1 MALDLRDRIA
11 GRLRNLITTAPEK
24 GDHNATVL
32 AVASNKGGVGK
43 TTTAVN
49 LAVAIQRLGA
59 KVLLMDLDPQAHVS
73 AALRSSPNGSLADV
87 FTGKLRDVC
96 EAVYPSPWPELDLAG
111 SEKTLA
117 ETEVMIAAKIGKELL
132 LDGAL
137 AIART
142 RYDLIVIDCPP
153 NLGTLTLN
161 ALCAADYLL
170 VPTDMSVLALEG
182 VSDILNAVDTL
193 RTRLGRKLEVCGIVA
208 TRYDK
213 RTTQLNAA
221 IEQSFADLYGTTVRL
236 LGTRIPQTSTIN
248 KAHLAGEPILDHAPS
263 SPGAIAYKALASEV
277 APLIGLVQLVP
288 EAERVQ
294 VGQAG

>member
-11 GRLRNLITTAPEK
+11 GRLRNLMTAALEK
-24 GDHNATVL
+24 GHHHATVL

-49 LAVAIQRLGA
+49 LAVALQRLGA
-59 KVLLMDLDPQAHVS
+59 KVLLIDLDPQAHVS
-73 AALRSSPNGSLADV
+73 AALRASPNGNLSDV
-87 FTGKLRDVC
+87 FNGKLRDVC
-96 EAVYPSPWPELDLAG
+96 EAAYPSPWPELDLAG

-117 ETEVMIAAKIGKELL
+117 ETEVMVAAKIGKELL
-132 LDGAL
+132 LEGAL
-137 AIART
+137 AVART

-161 ALCAADYLL
+161 ALCAADHLL

-182 VSDILNAVDTL
+182 VSDILTAVDTL
-193 RTRLGRKLEVCGIVA
+193 RTRLGRKLSVCGIVA
-208 TRYDK
+208 TRFDK

-221 IEQSFADLYGTTVRL
+221 IEQSFADLYGNSVRL
-236 LGTRIPQTSTIN
+236 LATRIPQSSTVN
-248 KAHLAGEPILDHAPS
+248 KAHLAGEPIFDHAPS
-263 SPGAIAYKALASEV
+263 SPAAIAYKELAAEV
-277 APLIGLVQLVP
+277 APHIGLASLVG
-288 EAERVQ
+288 ETVHAK

>member
-1 MALDLRDRIA
+1 MTA
-11 GRLRNLITTAPEK
+11 APEK
-24 GDHNATVL
+24 GHRQATVL

-49 LAVAIQRLGA
+49 LAVALQRLGA
-59 KVLLMDLDPQAHVS
+59 KVLLVDLDPQAHVG
-73 AALRSSPNGSLADV
+73 AALRASPNGSLADV
-87 FTGKLRDVC
+87 LTGKLRDVC
-96 EAVYPSPWPELDLAG
+96 EAAYASPWAELDLAG

-137 AIART
+137 AVART

-161 ALCAADYLL
+161 ALCAADHLL

-182 VSDILNAVDTL
+182 VSDILTAVDTL
-193 RTRLGRKLEVCGIVA
+193 RTRLGRKLAVCGIVA
-208 TRYDK
+208 TRFDK

-221 IEQSFADLYGTTVRL
+221 IEQSFADLYGNSVRL
-236 LGTRIPQTSTIN
+236 LATRIPQSSTVN
-248 KAHLAGEPILDHAPS
+248 KAHLAGEPTFDHAPS
-263 SPGAIAYKALASEV
+263 SPAAIAYKELAVEV
-277 APLIGLVQLVP
+277 APLIGLASLVP
-288 EAERVQ
+288 EAVHAK
-294 VGQAG
+294 VGHAG